1 MLKTEQVVNKI
12 IDAMNGIIK
21 KPFDDINGMLNKIRD
36 VKIMKWHPFHDLWE
50 QNPLAVPQIPKLA
63 KGAVLKPNAP
73 FLAMVGDQKNGT
85 NIEAPLETIKQAL
98 RDVQNESNK
107 GTGGSDNIVV
117 NVFLKGDADGVF
129 NLVKTEAKKYKNRT
143 GTLAFN

>member
-1 MLKTEQVVNKI
+1 
-12 IDAMNGIIK
+12 
-21 KPFDDINGMLNKIRD
+21 
-36 VKIMKWHPFHDLWE
+36 
-50 QNPLAVPQIPKLA
+50 
-63 KGAVLKPNAP
+63 
-73 FLAMVGDQKNGT
+73 MVGDQKNGT